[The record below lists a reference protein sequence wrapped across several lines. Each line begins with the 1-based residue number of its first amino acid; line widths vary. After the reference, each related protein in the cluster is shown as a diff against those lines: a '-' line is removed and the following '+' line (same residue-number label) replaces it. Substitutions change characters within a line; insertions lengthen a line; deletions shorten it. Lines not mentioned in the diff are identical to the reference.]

1 MNLQPLRRLVFAP
14 ALDRFVVDEPDARP
28 TSANAESAVE
38 FVAFAEG
45 CRLSGWTRLEGER
58 LTDMLNGY
66 ETFDLVDVLGQP
78 FDQSESASVTS
89 LQVSRNELVAVYA
102 HGPRGNPGRR
112 QRTRPYPIAFKSGRV
127 LVCGYVHTLPGA
139 DALAAISRRPPMLPL
154 TDAVIEYRLGGEFHR
169 GRADVVVVNRP
180 NADWISPWTA
190 DDREPPEL
198 VATTATG
205 RLLKDLTGTL
215 LGDHAL

>member
-38 FVAFAEG
+38 FVALAEG

-66 ETFDLVDVLGQP
+66 ETFDLVDVLVEP

-89 LQVSRNELVAVYA
+89 LQVSRKELVAVYA
-102 HGPRGNPGRR
+102 HGPRGNPGGGRR
-112 QRTRPYPIAFKSGRV
+112 PRPSPTPLKWAPALLG
-127 LVCGYVHTLPGA
+127 GYFHPRPGPA
-139 DALAAISRRPPMLPL
+139 ALAAIGGRPPMLPL
-154 TDAVIEYRLGGEFHR
+154 TDAVIEYRLG
-169 GRADVVVVNRP
+169 
-180 NADWISPWTA
+180 
-190 DDREPPEL
+190 
-198 VATTATG
+198 
-205 RLLKDLTGTL
+205 
-215 LGDHAL
+215 